1 MFFEWFCLA
10 AQLPLLAL
18 RKQKLSGPSRNS
30 QFSHLPR
37 IIARAT
43 LFFLPVVLLVL
54 FFTVRALHQSSAIDN
69 HTAVASEAADWQDS
83 FEPASAQPTK
93 RAVFPY
99 SIVPGGVRDAQ
110 ELQSAASADPVVAR
124 HYSDF
129 RMTQARALRLDHPLF
144 MYVSYRHNN
153 QVFWTKNRMV
163 IPAGEALISD
173 GENLAR
179 VRCGNRLSPVAA
191 KPVAATEPSQEELS
205 EPSFVPP
212 LMADLLPGESIGQI
226 PSAPSVPPGSSAS
239 NAPPSP
245 LFPPFVGPG
254 VPPVIAG
261 ASPTPQSPP
270 VSTPEPDS
278 FALVLSGTAFI
289 LLLATFGLRR
299 NR

>member
-1 MFFEWFCLA
+1 M
-10 AQLPLLAL
+10 
-18 RKQKLSGPSRNS
+18 
-30 QFSHLPR
+30 
-37 IIARAT
+37 
-43 LFFLPVVLLVL
+43 PVVLLVL
-54 FFTVRALHQSSAIDN
+54 FFAVRVLHQSSATDN
-69 HTAVASEAADWQDS
+69 RTAVAPDTTDWQDS
-83 FEPASAQPTK
+83 FVPASARLPK

-129 RMTQARALRLDHPLF
+129 RMTQARALRLDHPLS

-191 KPVAATEPSQEELS
+191 KPVAATEPSQEELT

-226 PSAPSVPPGSSAS
+226 PSAPSVPPGSSGS
-239 NAPPSP
+239 NAPPSS

-254 VPPVIAG
+254 VPDITPG
-261 ASPTPQSPP
+261 TSPTPVTPP
-270 VSTPEPDS
+270 VSTPEPGS
-278 FALVLSGTAFI
+278 FALVFSGTAFV
-289 LLLATFGLRR
+289 LLLATLGLRR

>member
-1 MFFEWFCLA
+1 
-10 AQLPLLAL
+10 LPGL
-18 RKQKLSGPSRNS
+18 SRNS

-43 LFFLPVVLLVL
+43 LFLLPVVLLVL
-54 FFTVRALHQSSAIDN
+54 FFAVRALHQSSAIDN
-69 HTAVASEAADWQDS
+69 RTAVASDTNDWQDS
-83 FEPASAQPTK
+83 FEPASARLPK

-129 RMTQARALRLDHPLF
+129 RMTQARALRLDHPLS

-191 KPVAATEPSQEELS
+191 KPVAATEPSQEELT
-205 EPSFVPP
+205 EPSFVPA

-226 PSAPSVPPGSSAS
+226 PSAPSVPSGSSVS
-239 NAPPSP
+239 DAPPSPP

-254 VPPVIAG
+254 VPPIIPG

-278 FALVLSGTAFI
+278 FALVLSGTAFV
-289 LLLATFGLRR
+289 LLLATFGLPR